1 MEEFESST
9 NLHGSDGDL
18 PLLKIWS
25 QRYDSEFLS
34 VFLTKEQTKPLFMQ
48 NEALFNKQAHFL
60 HFFCLLLSGAT
71 WHMHKWWSNTKKSE

>member
-1 MEEFESST
+1 MEVMVIYHFWK
-9 NLHGSDGDL
+9 SDHKDMT
-18 PLLKIWS
+18 
-25 QRYDSEFLS
+25 QEFLS